1 MMDKKSYWKGFIV
14 GAITFLCLA
23 FYMFNKFAVQS
34 DVSLNQ
40 NKVQTLEGKNVDL
53 NDYIGK
59 PLVINYWATWCKPC
73 VKEFPYF
80 NEANDTFKN
89 KVNFIMISDENID
102 EIIHFKKSKEYNLN
116 YLHSKIN
123 LSELGINAL
132 PTTYFYN
139 SEGVLVNK
147 HTGSINSEKLQEL
160 ISKIK

>member
-40 NKVQTLEGKNVDL
+40 NKVQTLEEKHVDL
-53 NDYIGK
+53 NNYLGK

-80 NEANDTFKN
+80 NEANNTFKN
-89 KVNFIMISDENID
+89 KVNFIMISDENIN
-102 EIIHFKKSKEYNLN
+102 EIIKFKKSKEYTLN
-116 YLHSKIN
+116 YLHSQIN

-139 SEGVLVNK
+139 SAGVLVNK
-147 HTGSINSEKLQEL
+147 HTGSIDSEKLYEL